1 MGCDR
6 DDRVKHIGL
15 KYKLINFK
23 ISQLCKMISLLDVKW
38 YASYIVPVF
47 WVILSDLKSTYEKE
61 IDENCQTFS
70 DIVLFVYSFFIL
82 FIT

>member
-23 ISQLCKMISLLDVKW
+23 ISQLCKMIFLVDVKW
-38 YASYIVPVF
+38 YASYIVPKF
-47 WVILSDLKSTYEKE
+47 WVILSDFKSTYEKE
-61 IDENCQTFS
+61 IDENCQIFS
-70 DIVLFVYSFFIL
+70 DKVLFVSSL
-82 FIT
+82 FVFYL

>member
-23 ISQLCKMISLLDVKW
+23 IYQLSKMIFLVDGKW

-47 WVILSDLKSTYEKE
+47 WIILSDLKSTYEKE
-61 IDENCQTFS
+61 IDENCQILS
-70 DIVLFVYSFFIL
+70 DIVLFVSSFFVFYL
-82 FIT
+82 

>member
-1 MGCDR
+1 
-6 DDRVKHIGL
+6 
-15 KYKLINFK
+15 
-23 ISQLCKMISLLDVKW
+23 MIFLLDVKW

>member
-23 ISQLCKMISLLDVKW
+23 ISQLCKMIFLLDVKW

-61 IDENCQTFS
+61 IDEKLPIFS
-70 DIVLFVYSFFIL
+70 DIVLFVSSL
-82 FIT
+82 FVFYL